1 MKKLSIVLLTL
12 ILLFTTG
19 CGNGGKP
26 TKKQLTAEQTK
37 FEEYLKDELIYYISL
52 SKLNAH
58 YAFKDLAP
66 YGMEN
71 MEASLGSAQGYDYV
85 ALKES
90 LGKLNAINKE
100 WLTAQYQNTYDR
112 YKLAIE
118 EKLEFEGLDDYYF
131 HFSPSFQTIYTILTL
146 FTDFDIRNE
155 QDIKDI
161 IAYVVDSERYLDD
174 CIELTKKQIE
184 KGIIQSNDTLQGII
198 EQCQTFIG
206 SGNKNAV
213 TVIISKGI
221 DEFDGISSEQ
231 KTEYKNQLKEAVNNH
246 LMGGLKK
253 VIALMKSTIG
263 KATNSGTYSNWPD
276 GKKYYEALL
285 KTKTSS
291 KMSAEQTKE
300 LLEKEIDYCL
310 EQLAILEKADPEIR
324 YSYSTFFDMSDPVE
338 MIEQFKS
345 QMSKFFPDPIVT
357 TYEVDY
363 LDYSISLPSVGGYY
377 LIPPL
382 DDYTHNRIKIGRG
395 ANFIMLAHEGFPG
408 HLYQT
413 TYELANNPTPSPI
426 LGFMDFTGFVEG
438 WGTYTE
444 YYAYLMITEEI
455 EKAKIDYPTYSNRM
469 DRALLA
475 LADILVNYDGLSK
488 SELADYYVNK
498 GWFKGDDEISYSNL
512 IATFYSIVI
521 EEPGFRVAYA
531 AGRIMLLNLK
541 EKAEEALGDKFDLVE
556 FHKVILDTGTS
567 TFEYLETKIDEY
579 IASKK

>member
-26 TKKQLTAEQTK
+26 TEKQLTAEQTK

-52 SKLNAH
+52 NKLDAH
-58 YAFKDLAP
+58 FAFKDLTP

-100 WLTAQYQNTYDR
+100 WLTERYQNIYDR

-118 EKLEFEGLDDYYF
+118 EKLEFEGLDDYNF
-131 HFSPSFQTIYTILTL
+131 LFSPSFQTVSMLLTS
-146 FTDFDIRNE
+146 FTEFDIRNE
-155 QDIKDI
+155 QDIKDF

-184 KGIIQSNDTLQGII
+184 KGIIQSNYTLQGII
-198 EQCQTFIG
+198 MQCQTFID

-213 TVIISKGI
+213 TVVMSKRI
-221 DEFDGISSEQ
+221 DQFDGISSEQ

-246 LMGGLKK
+246 LMGGLKN
-253 VIALMKSTIG
+253 VISLMKSSMG
-263 KATNSGTYSNWPD
+263 KATNSSTYSNWPD

-291 KMSAEQTKE
+291 KMSVEQTKQ
-300 LLEKEIDYCL
+300 LLENEIDYCV
-310 EQLAILEKADPEIR
+310 EQLAILEKENPKL
-324 YSYSTFFDMSDPVE
+324 YFSYHVFFEMDDPVE
-338 MIEQFKS
+338 MLEQLKS

-363 LDYSISLPSVGGYY
+363 LDSSISLSSIAAYY

-382 DDYTHNRIKIGRG
+382 DDYTHSHIKVRHG
-395 ANFIMLAHEGFPG
+395 ADFITVAHEGFPG
-408 HLYQT
+408 HLYQA
-413 TYELANNPTPSPI
+413 TYELANTPAPSPI
-426 LGFMDFTGFVEG
+426 LGYMHFTGFVEG
-438 WGTYTE
+438 WATYAE
-444 YYAYLMITEEI
+444 YYAYSMSTDEI
-455 EKAKIDYPTYSNRM
+455 ANAVIDYASYGNRLQ
-469 DRALLA
+469 RALIA
-475 LADILVNYDGLSK
+475 LVDILANYDGLSK
-488 SELADYYVNK
+488 SELIAYYTNK
-498 GWFKGDDEISYSNL
+498 GWEALYADAYYS
-512 IATFYSIVI
+512 SSI
-521 EEPGFRVAYA
+521 EEPAFRISYA
-531 AGRIMLLNLK
+531 TGRIMLLNLK
-541 EKAEEALGDKFDLVE
+541 EKAEEALGDKFDLIE
-556 FHKVILDTGTS
+556 FHKVILDTGNS

-579 IASKK
+579 IVSKQ

>member
-19 CGNGGKP
+19 CGNGGEP
-26 TKKQLTAEQTK
+26 TEKQLTAEQTK

-52 SKLNAH
+52 NKLDAH
-58 YAFKDLAP
+58 FAFKDLTP

-71 MEASLGSAQGYDYV
+71 MEASLGSAQGYDYE

-100 WLTAQYQNTYDR
+100 WLTERYQNIYDR

-118 EKLEFEGLDDYYF
+118 EKLEFEGLDDYNF
-131 HFSPSFQTIYTILTL
+131 LFSPSFQTVSMLLTS
-146 FTDFDIRNE
+146 FTEFDIRNE
-155 QDIKDI
+155 QDIKDF

-184 KGIIQSNDTLQGII
+184 KGIIQSNYTLQGII
-198 EQCQTFIG
+198 MQCQTFID

-213 TVIISKGI
+213 TVVMSKRI
-221 DEFDGISSEQ
+221 DQFDGISSEQ
-231 KTEYKNQLKEAVNNH
+231 KTEYKNQLKEAVNNN
-246 LMGGLKK
+246 LMGGLKN
-253 VIALMKSTIG
+253 VISLMKSSMG
-263 KATNSGTYSNWPD
+263 KATNSSTYSNWPD

-291 KMSAEQTKE
+291 KMSVEQTKQ
-300 LLEKEIDYCL
+300 LLENEIDYCV
-310 EQLAILEKADPEIR
+310 EQLAILEKENPKL
-324 YSYSTFFDMSDPVE
+324 YFSYHVFFEMDDPVE
-338 MIEQFKS
+338 MLEQLKS

-363 LDYSISLPSVGGYY
+363 LDSSISLSSIAAYY

-382 DDYTHNRIKIGRG
+382 DDYTHSHIKVRHG
-395 ANFIMLAHEGFPG
+395 ADFITVAHEGFPG
-408 HLYQT
+408 HLYQA
-413 TYELANNPTPSPI
+413 TYELANTPAPSPI
-426 LGFMDFTGFVEG
+426 LGYMHFTGFVEG
-438 WGTYTE
+438 WATYAE
-444 YYAYLMITEEI
+444 YYAYSMSTDEITN
-455 EKAKIDYPTYSNRM
+455 AVIDYASYGNRLQ
-469 DRALLA
+469 RALIA
-475 LADILVNYDGLSK
+475 LVDILANYDGLSK
-488 SELADYYVNK
+488 SELIAYYTNK
-498 GWFKGDDEISYSNL
+498 GWEALYADAYYS
-512 IATFYSIVI
+512 SSI
-521 EEPGFRVAYA
+521 EEPAFRISYA
-531 AGRIMLLNLK
+531 TGRIMLLNLK

-556 FHKVILDTGTS
+556 FHKVILDTGNS

>member
-1 MKKLSIVLLTL
+1 M
-12 ILLFTTG
+12 FTTG

-26 TKKQLTAEQTK
+26 TEKQLTAEQTK

-52 SKLNAH
+52 NKLDAH
-58 YAFKDLAP
+58 FAFKDLTP

-100 WLTAQYQNTYDR
+100 WLTERYQNIYDR

-118 EKLEFEGLDDYYF
+118 EKLEFEGLDDYNF
-131 HFSPSFQTIYTILTL
+131 LFSPSFQTVSMLLTS
-146 FTDFDIRNE
+146 FTEFDIRNE
-155 QDIKDI
+155 QDIKDF

-184 KGIIQSNDTLQGII
+184 KGIIQSNYTLQGII
-198 EQCQTFIG
+198 MQCQTFID

-213 TVIISKGI
+213 TVVMSKRI
-221 DEFDGISSEQ
+221 DQFDGISSEQ

-246 LMGGLKK
+246 LMGGLKN
-253 VIALMKSTIG
+253 VISLMKSSMG
-263 KATNSGTYSNWPD
+263 KATNSSTYSNWPD

-291 KMSAEQTKE
+291 KMSVEQTKQ
-300 LLEKEIDYCL
+300 LLENEIDYCV
-310 EQLAILEKADPEIR
+310 EQLAILEKENPKL
-324 YSYSTFFDMSDPVE
+324 YFSYHVFFEMDDPVE
-338 MIEQFKS
+338 MLEQLKS

-363 LDYSISLPSVGGYY
+363 LDSSISLSSIAAYY

-382 DDYTHNRIKIGRG
+382 DDYTHSHIKVRHG
-395 ANFIMLAHEGFPG
+395 ADFITVAHEGFPG
-408 HLYQT
+408 HLYQA
-413 TYELANNPTPSPI
+413 TYELANTPAPSPI
-426 LGFMDFTGFVEG
+426 LGYMHFTGFVEG
-438 WGTYTE
+438 WATYAE
-444 YYAYLMITEEI
+444 YYAYSMSTDEI
-455 EKAKIDYPTYSNRM
+455 ANAVIDYASYGNRLQ
-469 DRALLA
+469 RALIA
-475 LADILVNYDGLSK
+475 LVDILANYDGLSK
-488 SELADYYVNK
+488 SELIAYYTNK
-498 GWFKGDDEISYSNL
+498 GWEALYADAYYS
-512 IATFYSIVI
+512 SSI
-521 EEPGFRVAYA
+521 EEPAFRISYA
-531 AGRIMLLNLK
+531 TGRIMLLNLK

-556 FHKVILDTGTS
+556 FHKVILDTGNS